1 MWPCL
6 PTCKANLAM
15 KWRAPQDCFN
25 QKLKKTNLQLLC
37 QCLCASEIVH
47 SVISE
52 FTTLGFPETVLLD
65 SVPE

>member
-15 KWRAPQDCFN
+15 KGGAPQDCFN
-25 QKLKKTNLQLLC
+25 QQLKKTNLQSLC

-47 SVISE
+47 SSISK
-52 FTTLGFPETVLLD
+52 FTTLGLSRD
-65 SVPE
+65 CAA